1 MVINIKKILLFL
13 CLFFLFNTLEI
24 DSDSDKKLIYN
35 NLNIYDEDYYRVYFY
50 DVNNYILDDILNNLN
65 IRVLSYIIDG
75 KKYYARNIQELFD
88 SFTKDKILSEKIYYE
103 KYGVYIDGVN
113 IVCNK
118 EELIKLSKLINM
130 Y

>member
-1 MVINIKKILLFL
+1 MML
-13 CLFFLFNTLEI
+13 
-24 DSDSDKKLIYN
+24 
-35 NLNIYDEDYYRVYFY
+35 
-50 DVNNYILDDILNNLN
+50 
-65 IRVLSYIIDG
+65 IIDG

>member
-88 SFTKDKILSEKIYYE
+88 SFTKDKLLSEKIYYE
-103 KYGVYIDGVN
+103 KYGIYIDGVN